1 MGSRPRLVTARFSI
15 SHSAGV
21 AVSVKHRVCRSTE
34 LTAER
39 EEIHKSVVLHCGSFP
54 GNCALFL
61 CASSR
66 VHSKELG
73 SPGSASFPP
82 AARFLNRRGYSLN
95 SWWTNEIAIDP
106 SPTPEATRLTLPPRT
121 SPAP

>member
-66 VHSKELG
+66 VHSKRTRKPGLG
-73 SPGSASFPP
+73 QLSTRSAVPQP
-82 AARFLNRRGYSLN
+82 AWL
-95 SWWTNEIAIDP
+95 
-106 SPTPEATRLTLPPRT
+106 LPQQLVDK
-121 SPAP
+121 